1 MQNIIAS
8 TAKIVNKNKS
18 TNTFSRNTACFSRFV
33 LSEGES
39 IIKKKDNEY
48 FFKSAGY
55 FERFLK

>member
-1 MQNIIAS
+1 M
-8 TAKIVNKNKS
+8 
-18 TNTFSRNTACFSRFV
+18 